1 MLSYFWSLS
10 RVDMNDR
17 IIWLYLDMGY
27 SDDQLRQA
35 VDAVFGQF
43 DKDNSGNLDENET
56 YALICAAM
64 KHLDPSKDQP
74 TQDDV
79 KKFIAAV
86 DKDGNG
92 KIEKKELFTIFRK
105 ILPQW
110 STPIMN
116 LWNLRYYEHSLHYS
130 A

>member
-1 MLSYFWSLS
+1 
-10 RVDMNDR
+10 
-17 IIWLYLDMGY
+17 MGY

-43 DKDNSGNLDENET
+43 DKDNSGALDEQET

-74 TQDDV
+74 SQDDV
-79 KKFIAAV
+79 KKFISAV

-92 KIEKKELFTIFRK
+92 TIEKKELFTIFRK
-105 ILPQW
+105 ILPQ
-110 STPIMN
+110 
-116 LWNLRYYEHSLHYS
+116 
-130 A
+130 

>member
-1 MLSYFWSLS
+1 
-10 RVDMNDR
+10 
-17 IIWLYLDMGY
+17 MGY

-43 DKDNSGNLDENET
+43 DKDNSGSLDEQET
-56 YALICAAM
+56 YALIVAAM
-64 KHLDPSKDQP
+64 KHLDPSKEQP

-110 STPIMN
+110 S
-116 LWNLRYYEHSLHYS
+116 YAHYELMKLTILS
-130 A
+130 ALSSFVC